1 MNACLGNAVAEA
13 RNARI
18 VACTA
23 GDAELAA
30 PMSRGRR
37 EPGSA
42 HGHIDA
48 AVAALEPEVGAAA
61 ADKTATDAPGGAPR
75 EMSRSTA
82 RRKSTRSASRAFGAS
97 AKTAAAALSAG
108 TPLATRSARTD
119 NAIVSGPR
127 RAVRRLVS
135 TCVEAP

>member
-61 ADKTATDAPGGAPR
+61 ADKTATARVVPPHAGGQRCGAGEEKAVVFHCGNPAV
-75 EMSRSTA
+75 ESRDHLTLYSRNGGCA
-82 RRKSTRSASRAFGAS
+82 RQCDECER
-97 AKTAAAALSAG
+97 
-108 TPLATRSARTD
+108 PHCND
-119 NAIVSGPR
+119 
-127 RAVRRLVS
+127 RLR
-135 TCVEAP
+135 P